1 MITIPPHNFPK
12 QFSKYC
18 CKTLQIKDEVIRAQQ
33 EIRKECN
40 EVAVKDVFN
49 PNVTK
54 TMKVDE
60 FNQI

>member
-1 MITIPPHNFPK
+1 MIKIPQHDYDKVFTK
-12 QFSKYC
+12 FC
-18 CKTLQIKDEVIRAQQ
+18 LRTLTRYDEIIRAQQ

-40 EVAVKDVFN
+40 DVAAKDIYN

-60 FNQI
+60 FK